1 VLLDHC
7 FTSATARSENSLFS
21 LFTLYNEIWNYLKG
35 DSSFSFKKILYKK
48 IVRIMLGAKPAVS
61 YRQFTSCI
69 KCMFS
74 MINFTVNSQ
83 ETFLIGTTVHSSEE
97 VINSIF

>member
-1 VLLDHC
+1 
-7 FTSATARSENSLFS
+7 
-21 LFTLYNEIWNYLKG
+21 
-35 DSSFSFKKILYKK
+35 
-48 IVRIMLGAKPAVS
+48 MLGAKPAVS